1 MGLKMRKSKVNQPM
15 PNCPIDACMW
25 LLGGAW
31 TPTLLWNLSGGPRRF
46 GELRADIPGISAKVL
61 SGRLKDMEDKGVV
74 VRTLMATS
82 PPSAEYSLSALGQQ
96 LLPAIHQI
104 ARIGHQLKLQT
115 AEKITAP
122 ESAEDD
128 ANERADDAD
137 GRAAPAQGQM
147 ALSTAAR

>member
-1 MGLKMRKSKVNQPM
+1 MGLKMRKNKVNQPM
-15 PNCPIDACMW
+15 PDCPIDACMW

-31 TPTLLWNLSGGPRRF
+31 TPSVLWNLSGGPRRF

-74 VRTLMATS
+74 LRTVMATS
-82 PPSAEYSLSALGQQ
+82 PPSAEYSLSPLGQQ

-115 AEKITAP
+115 AGKAVDNIIDP
-122 ESAEDD
+122 
-128 ANERADDAD
+128 
-137 GRAAPAQGQM
+137 APAQGQI